1 MPIQKEYVYKCNT
14 SPMIIFLTHKKKNQ
28 SRHLTKL
35 EDDTNQRWIVN
46 KMMDKNDTNLQ
57 G

>member
-1 MPIQKEYVYKCNT
+1 
-14 SPMIIFLTHKKKNQ
+14 MIIILTYEKKNQ

-46 KMMDKNDTNLQ
+46 KMMGKNDTKLQ
-57 G
+57 